1 MGQREGI
8 SHFFFQGTK
17 GYYITVI
24 FIKVWNFSLNI
35 RILSTNNINKN
46 NIVLLREDTHKKK
59 VVFLVVGPLRGGGGK
74 PPETLM

>member
-46 NIVLLREDTHKKK
+46 NIVLLRELREATQKIS
-59 VVFLVVGPLRGGGGK
+59 VFLMVGPL
-74 PPETLM
+74 